1 MAIRILI
8 VDDDTDL
15 AENIADWCEDR
26 GWEARTADSAKAA
39 DAAMAEHRF
48 DAMVLD
54 VTMPWEDGVS
64 FCRRLREAGCAMPV
78 IMLTANSKTDEKL
91 AGLMSGA
98 DDYMTKPF
106 SLRELGARIE
116 TVLRRIRPTVLRV
129 EDLEFDTES
138 MRVTRAGNSIE
149 LKITGLRILRELMKR
164 SPEVVERAD
173 LEKAV
178 WGGEPPDSDSLRAN
192 IYLLRQQIDRPYRR
206 QLIRTHTGIGWSIGQ
221 TPPDPASKG
230 NER

>member
-39 DAAMAEHRF
+39 DAAMAEQRF

-64 FCRRLREAGCAMPV
+64 YCRRLREAGCAMPV

-129 EDLEFDTES
+129 EDLEIDTES
-138 MRVTRAGNSIE
+138 MRVTRAGIAIE

-221 TPPDPASKG
+221 TPPDPASIG